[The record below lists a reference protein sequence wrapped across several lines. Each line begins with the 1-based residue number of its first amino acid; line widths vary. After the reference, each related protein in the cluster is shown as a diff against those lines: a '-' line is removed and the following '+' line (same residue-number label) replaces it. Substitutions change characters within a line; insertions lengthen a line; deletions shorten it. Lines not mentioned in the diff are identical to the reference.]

1 MKSMLYRLWKDEEG
15 AEIAEWVVV
24 VALLVGVGYVIYHN
38 VLTGELSTAVN
49 TIGDNINTAA
59 SSVDVSGN

>member
-24 VALLVGVGYVIYHN
+24 VALLVGVGYVVYN
-38 VLTGELSTAVN
+38 QVLQGELSEAVGVV
-49 TIGDNINTAA
+49 GDNIQKAA
-59 SSVDVSGN
+59 NSTTIE

>member
-24 VALLVGVGYVIYHN
+24 VALLVGVGYVIYN
-38 VLTGELSTAVN
+38 QVLTGELSEAVD
-49 TIGDNINTAA
+49 TVGTNIQNAA
-59 SSVDVSGN
+59 GSVDIPSN